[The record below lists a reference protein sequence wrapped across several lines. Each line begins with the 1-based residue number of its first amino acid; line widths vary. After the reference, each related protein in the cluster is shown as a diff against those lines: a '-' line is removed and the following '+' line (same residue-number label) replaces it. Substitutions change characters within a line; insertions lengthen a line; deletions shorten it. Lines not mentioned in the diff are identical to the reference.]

1 MVLACLACLA
11 IGSAGASTT
20 KRAVFGVKLTATLTK
35 TWTATETVEG
45 YCDQV
50 TTSSGRW
57 QLSLATSRPNRLVA
71 IAPTGSARSIRF
83 SPAVIQSIAGEAAQT
98 AAATTEIRGPRC
110 VRSVQRRD
118 CGRQRRSISGA
129 RARLSSTAGGRAG
142 LGRLS
147 GASSARTFSGCSEP
161 SEVRSIRPDL
171 NLAGAPISTADVFGR
186 AVPGFFI
193 RGDTEQVTTIE
204 GSVEGRVTE
213 RVRWTLRF
221 TRLSG

>member
-20 KRAVFGVKLTATLTK
+20 KRAVFSVKLTATLTK
-35 TWTATETVEG
+35 TWIATETVEG
-45 YCDQV
+45 HCDQV

-71 IAPTGSARSIRF
+71 IAPRGSAKSIRF
-83 SPAVIQSIAGEAAQT
+83 SPAVIRSIAGEAQT
-98 AAATTEIRGPRC
+98 AAATSEIRDPRC

-129 RARLSSTAGGRAG
+129 RVRLSSTAGGRAG

-147 GASSARTFSGCSEP
+147 GASAARTFSGCSEP
-161 SEVRSIRPDL
+161 SEVRSIRTDL
-171 NLAGAPISTADVFGR
+171 DLAGAPISTADVFGR
-186 AVPGFFI
+186 TVPGFFI
-193 RGDTEQVTTIE
+193 HGDTEQVTTIE
-204 GSVEGRVTE
+204 GGVEGRVTE